1 LFQFTPAG
9 VTESG
14 HGQHIQEGY
23 TVLTVSWTHGLA
35 LRQYIAGQEA
45 HHRKVS
51 FVDELKLWL
60 GRNGVE
66 YDPKY
71 LL

>member
-1 LFQFTPAG
+1 MGSTFYSL
-9 VTESG
+9 
-14 HGQHIQEGY
+14 HYHIFFS
-23 TVLTVSWTHGLA
+23 TTVSRTHGLA
-35 LRQYIAGQEA
+35 LRQYIVGQEA

-51 FVDELKLWL
+51 FVDELKLL
-60 GRNGVE
+60 LERNGVE